1 MNPRLTLS
9 ASCAIFCLAFLPG
22 ARAQKANPANA
33 AATARMEDKLQHIKE
48 NGRLAAPDETPTECS
63 QEEVNSYLASGQV
76 RLPQGVESV
85 VLEGQPGLITATA
98 QVDFDELKSNRS
110 SVNPLLSVFSGTHSV
125 VVIARAHAAGGE
137 GLVEIESV
145 SLDAADI
152 PRFVLQ
158 MFVEKFLKPKYPNL
172 GLDSRFRLPD
182 RVDTATVGRHTL
194 VITQK

>member
-1 MNPRLTLS
+1 MNPRRTLS
-9 ASCAIFCLAFLPG
+9 TSCALFCLAFLPA
-22 ARAQKANPANA
+22 ARAQKATGPEA
-33 AATARMEDKLQHIKE
+33 AAAARMEKKLQHIEE

-63 QEEVNSYLASGQV
+63 EEEVNSYLASGQV

>member
-1 MNPRLTLS
+1 
-9 ASCAIFCLAFLPG
+9 
-22 ARAQKANPANA
+22 
-33 AATARMEDKLQHIKE
+33 
-48 NGRLAAPDETPTECS
+48 
-63 QEEVNSYLASGQV
+63 
-76 RLPQGVESV
+76 
-85 VLEGQPGLITATA
+85 
-98 QVDFDELKSNRS
+98 
-110 SVNPLLSVFSGTHSV
+110 V